1 MPRLLIG
8 LVALLGLCVSAA
20 AAAEPFAID
29 LEVHSGKASKT
40 AHAESAAPDAKP
52 AERGVLE
59 IKAGDRVTVRWKLS
73 GADPKVKLEDVTIHF
88 YAVKEEKPG
97 QPAAA
102 KLTKGVV
109 AETALTMDFGAEA
122 KNEGELTFTI
132 AKPGSYLLRLETIG
146 AATGLDDHEDFA
158 AIDVIAR

>member
-1 MPRLLIG
+1 MPRRLIG
-8 LVALLGLCVSAA
+8 LAVLLGLFVSFA

-59 IKAGDRVTVRWKLS
+59 IKAGDRVTVQWKLNA
-73 GADPKVKLEDVTIHF
+73 ADKAKHEDVTVHF
-88 YAVKEEKPG
+88 FAVKEEQPG
-97 QPAAA
+97 QPAPP
-102 KLTKGVV
+102 KLNKGVV
-109 AETALTMDFGAEA
+109 AESALTMDFGAEA

-132 AKPGSYLLRLETIG
+132 AKPGSYLFRLETIG
-146 AATGLDDHEDFA
+146 AAEGLDGHEDFA
-158 AIDVIAR
+158 AIDVTAR

>member
-1 MPRLLIG
+1 MPRCLMG
-8 LVALLGLCVSAA
+8 LSAFLGLFVSAA
-20 AAAEPFAID
+20 AAAEPFTID

-52 AERGVLE
+52 APRGVLE
-59 IKAGDRVTVRWKLS
+59 IKAGDRVTVQWKLS
-73 GADPKVKLEDVTIHF
+73 GADPKAKLEDVTIHF

-122 KNEGELTFTI
+122 KNESELTFTI
-132 AKPGSYLLRLETIG
+132 AKPGSYLFRLETIG
-146 AATGLDDHEDFA
+146 AAMGLDGHEDFS
-158 AIDVIAR
+158 AIDVTAR